1 MIVSHKSSTFPVRN
15 THTVRLILNP
25 QHISRIPLNHFGLVV
40 ALSLWFG
47 WPYHHL
53 RPDPLRELLLRII
66 IQPLRPARL
75 YERRAFFVRLLRDLG
90 RLQEGKGRE
99 VCVREQW

>member
-1 MIVSHKSSTFPVRN
+1 MIVSQKLLLFPSATHIPYAFYFEPSTHL
-15 THTVRLILNP
+15 THPT
-25 QHISRIPLNHFGLVV
+25 
-40 ALSLWFG
+40 LSLWFG

-90 RLQEGKGRE
+90 RLQEGKVREE
-99 VCVREQW
+99 VCVCEQW